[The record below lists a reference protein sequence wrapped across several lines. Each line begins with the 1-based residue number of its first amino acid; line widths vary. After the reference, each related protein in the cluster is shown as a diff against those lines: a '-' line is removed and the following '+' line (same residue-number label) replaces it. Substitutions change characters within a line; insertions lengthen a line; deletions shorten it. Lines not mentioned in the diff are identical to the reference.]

1 MTITIYH
8 NPNCGTSR
16 TVLSRLQELGHKP
29 NVVEYL
35 KTPPSR
41 NEMKTLLKDLA
52 MKPRE
57 ILRRKGTPFEDLGLD
72 DPTKTDDQILDAL
85 GAHPILMERPVVV
98 TPRGARVCRPAEK
111 LNEILPA

>member
-1 MTITIYH
+1 MPVTIYH

-16 TVLSRLQELGHKP
+16 TVLARLQDLGLSP
-29 NVVEYL
+29 IIIEYL

-41 NEMKTLLKDLA
+41 EQMKTLLAELG
-52 MKPRE
+52 MKPRD
-57 ILRRKGTPFEDLGLD
+57 ILRRKGTPFDDLGLD
-72 DPTKTDDQILDAL
+72 EPALTDDQILDAL

-98 TPRGARVCRPAEK
+98 TQKGARVCRPADK